1 MSSVVTDIYVRVVSE
16 KKTVGGMIEEV
27 DHGVLTRKVR
37 IAAVPVL
44 GQNIELNDC
53 GRRVELGR
61 VRYVNHVCQPEPS
74 PFAVEES
81 DSPAV
86 EVTVEKL
93 TNSAEAFIE
102 RLKGQ
107 RFHEVP

>member
-1 MSSVVTDIYVRVVSE
+1 MSSFAVDIYVRVVSE
-16 KKTVGGMIEEV
+16 KKTVGGMVEEV
-27 DHGVLTRKVR
+27 DHGVLTRKVQF
-37 IAAVPVL
+37 AAVPVV
-44 GQNIELNDC
+44 GQHVELNDC

-81 DSPAV
+81 DPPTV

-93 TNSAEAFIE
+93 TNSVEAFIE

-107 RFHEVP
+107 RFHEVL